1 MLTGLGTRLVGVN
14 DPVATKGPRLA
25 GTLDDIPSRS
35 DAGAGAIAKSAN
47 EVDGDIYA
55 PFCTMRQA
63 GIGLNKSARIV
74 GACTLWSRVR
84 SFKDQ

>member
-1 MLTGLGTRLVGVN
+1 MLTGLGTRPVGVS

-25 GTLDDIPSRS
+25 GTLDDILSQS

-47 EVDGDIYA
+47 EVDGDICA
-55 PFCTMRQA
+55 PSCTMRQA
-63 GIGLNKSARIV
+63 GIGLHKSARIV

-84 SFKDQ
+84 YFKDQ

>member
-14 DPVATKGPRLA
+14 DQGATKGPRLA
-25 GTLDDIPSRS
+25 GTLDDILSQS

-47 EVDGDIYA
+47 EVDGDICA
-55 PFCTMRQA
+55 PSCTMRQA
-63 GIGLNKSARIV
+63 GIGLHKSARIV